1 LKKVGLELKWMAGHS
16 RSFVFSLLFLSV
28 GGAIM
33 AICGVGFALAS
44 RTLIDAATGANH
56 ANVWSTGAVM
66 GAVILL
72 QISLQSA
79 ISVVSTRTTEQL
91 GNQMRRDL
99 FNKLARTEWISYSAY
114 HSGDIITRMTSD
126 VSNVVSGMTGLIPGL
141 VALGAQF
148 LAAFVALYFFDPVIA
163 ILAFF
168 LGPLMAVFAW
178 FIGRK
183 LKTLHLRCQ
192 ESDSRTRSFLQEVLQ
207 NLLVVKVFN
216 LEEPS
221 SDRLQ
226 ELQSQ
231 HLNWVVKRSWLGVA
245 SGAGLSFGFWLGYF
259 LAIAWGSYRLSS
271 GMITFGT
278 MAAFLQLVG
287 QVQGPFFGFARSLPT
302 AVAMVASAG
311 RLMELEG
318 LPVEIRDEEQSGTSN
333 PVGDKYPLS
342 GILVEEVSFCY
353 NEDAAVL
360 DRFSMEVRPG
370 EVVALVG
377 PSGEGK
383 TTIMR
388 LLLAL
393 VVPAHGKIF
402 ITGGP
407 EGRQE
412 ASPATRKLFSFVPQ
426 GNTVF
431 SGTIEENLRM
441 GNPDATREEIE
452 KCARMACAWEF
463 ISELPEG
470 MGTMIGERGLGLSE
484 GQAQRLAIA
493 RALLRRTPIL
503 LLDEATSAL
512 DVETEARVLKAIR
525 SSNPPRTCVV
535 VTHRPS
541 VSEVCDRIY
550 QIT

>member
-1 LKKVGLELKWMAGHS
+1 MAGHA
-16 RSFVFSLLFLSV
+16 RSFAFPLLFLTI
-28 GGAIM
+28 GGAVM

-44 RTLIDAATGANH
+44 RTLIDAATGANQ
-56 ANVWSTGAVM
+56 ANVWHTGAVM
-66 GAVILL
+66 GAVIIL

-79 ISVVSTRTTEQL
+79 LSVVSTRTSEKM
-91 GNQMRRDL
+91 GNQMRHDL
-99 FNKLARTEWISYSAY
+99 FNKLVRTEWMSLSAY
-114 HSGDIITRMTSD
+114 HSGDIVTRMTSD
-126 VSNVVSGMTGLIPGL
+126 VSTVISGMTGLIPGL
-141 VALGAQF
+141 VALAAQF
-148 LAAFVALYFFDPVIA
+148 LAAFVTLYFFDHVIA
-163 ILAFF
+163 LLAFL
-168 LGPLMAVFAW
+168 LGPIMAVFAW
-178 FIGRK
+178 FLGRK

-216 LEEPS
+216 LEASS
-221 SDRLQ
+221 SDRLR

-231 HLNWVVKRSWLGVA
+231 HLGWVVKRSWLGVA
-245 SGAGLSFGFWLGYF
+245 SGAGLSIGFWAGYF
-259 LAIAWGSYRLSS
+259 LALAWGSYRLST

-302 AVAMVASAG
+302 AVVMVASAG
-311 RLMELEG
+311 RLMEMEG
-318 LPVEIRDEEQSGTSN
+318 MPAEVRDEEQDGVSN
-333 PVGDKYPLS
+333 P
-342 GILVEEVSFCY
+342 GIRVEEVSFSY
-353 NEDAAVL
+353 KEDTAVL
-360 DRFSMEVRPG
+360 ERFSMEVRPG

-383 TTIMR
+383 TTLLR

-393 VVPAHGKIF
+393 VVPSRGKVL
-402 ITGGP
+402 ITDGP
-407 EGRQE
+407 EGEGQVE
-412 ASPATRKLFSFVPQ
+412 ISPATRRLFSFVPQ

-431 SGTIEENLRM
+431 SGSIEENLRI

-452 KCARMACAWEF
+452 KCARMACAWDF

-493 RALLRRTPIL
+493 RALLRRAPVL

-512 DVETEARVLKAIR
+512 DVETEARVIKAIR
-525 SSNPPRTCVV
+525 NSNPPRTCVI

-541 VSEVCDRIY
+541 VSEVCDRIF
-550 QIT
+550 QIEND

>member
-1 LKKVGLELKWMAGHS
+1 LKKVGLELKWMAGHC
-16 RSFVFSLLFLSV
+16 RPFILPLLFLLV
-28 GGAIM
+28 GGALTSV
-33 AICGVGFALAS
+33 CGVGFALAS
-44 RTLIDAATGANH
+44 RTLIDAATGANQ
-56 ANVWSTGAVM
+56 ANVWHTGAVM
-66 GAVILL
+66 GGVIIL

-79 ISVVSTRTTEQL
+79 VSVVSTRTAENM
-91 GNQMRRDL
+91 GNQMRHDL
-99 FNKLARTEWISYSAY
+99 FNKLARTEWMFVAAY
-114 HSGDIITRMTSD
+114 HSGDIVTRMTSD
-126 VSNVVSGMTGLIPGL
+126 VSNVISGMTGLIPGL
-141 VALGAQF
+141 VSLAAQF

-163 ILAFF
+163 ILSFL
-168 LGPLMAVFAW
+168 LGPTMAVFAW

-216 LEEPS
+216 LEESS
-221 SDRLQ
+221 SDRLKD
-226 ELQSQ
+226 LQSQ
-231 HLNWVVKRSWLGVA
+231 HLGWVVKRSWLGVS
-245 SGAGLSFGFWLGYF
+245 SGAGLSLGFWLGYF
-259 LAIAWGSYRLSS
+259 LAIAWGSYRLST

-302 AVAMVASAG
+302 AVAMVASTG

-318 LPVEIRDEEQSGTSN
+318 LPAETRDSEQAEISN
-333 PVGDKYPLS
+333 P
-342 GILVEEVSFCY
+342 GILVEEVYFHY
-353 NEDAAVL
+353 KEDNGVL
-360 DRFSMEVRPG
+360 ERFSMEVGPG

-383 TTIMR
+383 TTLMR

-393 VVPAHGKIF
+393 VVPSHGKVF

-407 EGRQE
+407 NGRQE
-412 ASPATRKLFSFVPQ
+412 ASADTRKLFSFVPQ

-441 GNPDATREEIE
+441 GNPDATWEEVE
-452 KCARMACAWEF
+452 ACARMACALDF
-463 ISELPEG
+463 ISELPDG
-470 MGTMIGERGLGLSE
+470 MATIIGERGLGISE

-493 RALLRRTPIL
+493 RALLRRAPIL
-503 LLDEATSAL
+503 LLDEATSSL
-512 DVETEARVLKAIR
+512 DMETEARVVNAIR
-525 SSNPPRTCVV
+525 NSNPHRTCVV

-541 VSEVCDRIY
+541 VSAVCDRIY
-550 QIT
+550 EL